1 MTCKDRG
8 WDVNSTSD
16 NHLLDIQG
24 VLTEVQ
30 VDVEGVQKKRPMDFP
45 VLRQCSKWRHSIT
58 KRSGNIFD
66 FVIYLVAQW
75 HQVHN
80 RLRVKDPDK
89 MNVHKFYQ

>member
-45 VLRQCSKWRHSIT
+45 ALR
-58 KRSGNIFD
+58 
-66 FVIYLVAQW
+66 
-75 HQVHN
+75 
-80 RLRVKDPDK
+80 
-89 MNVHKFYQ
+89 